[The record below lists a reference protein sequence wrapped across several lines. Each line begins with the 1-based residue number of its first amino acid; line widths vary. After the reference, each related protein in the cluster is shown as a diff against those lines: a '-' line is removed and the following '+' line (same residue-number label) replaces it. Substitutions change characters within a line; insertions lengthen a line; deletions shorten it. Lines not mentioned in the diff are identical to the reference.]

1 MASKRIVTVVGATG
15 KQGGSVAE
23 CLLNTGDFE
32 VRGTSRRDIS
42 MQAKILK
49 SKGVHVVACDIKDKA
64 RVKQAFNGS
73 YGVFAVTN
81 FWDPEINPEQGGTPQ
96 LEEREGRV
104 MAEAALDCGVQHY
117 VWSTLDNCEQI
128 SGGRFKVQHFTYK
141 AKVEQYIRTEL
152 KALPSSFVSPGFYMQ
167 NIIAG
172 PLAPKTT
179 ADGLEL
185 AWPLHPSAAVPLFD
199 VTDTGPIVRAVFSQR
214 LIGQKVLMA
223 SEMLTGPQIAAIFQ
237 KVTGKPT
244 KFTTISYEMFES
256 KEIAE
261 MFAYINEFG
270 YFQGGKP
277 DLETA
282 KKLHPGMRTFE
293 QWLRESKFL
302 GPEPSDQS

>member
-1 MASKRIVTVVGATG
+1 MASKKIITVVGATG

-23 CLLNTGDFE
+23 SLLAAGEFE

-42 MQAKILK
+42 TQAKILK
-49 SKGVHVVACDIKDKA
+49 SKGAHVVACDIKDKS
-64 RVKQAFNGS
+64 RVKQAFGGA

-81 FWDPEINPEQGGTPQ
+81 FWDAEINPEQGGTAE
-96 LEEREGRV
+96 LEEREGRT
-104 MAEAALDCGVQHY
+104 MAEAALECDVKHY

-128 SGGRFKVQHFTYK
+128 SGGRFKVLHFSYK
-141 AKVEQYIRTEL
+141 AKVEQYIRTDL
-152 KALPSSFVSPGFYMQ
+152 KALPASFVSPGFYMQ
-167 NIIAG
+167 NIIEG

-185 AWPLHPSAAVPLFD
+185 AWPLHPSAALPVFD
-199 VTDTGPIVRAVFSQR
+199 VTDTGPIVRAIFSQK

-244 KFTTISYEMFES
+244 KFTTLSYEMFPS
-256 KEIAE
+256 KELAE

-270 YFQGGKP
+270 YYQGGKP
-277 DLETA
+277 DLAIA

-302 GPEPSDQS
+302 GPEPSEQS